1 MFNACSSLQSV
12 PSFNMSAATTLV
24 AMFSNTKSLAKVEA
38 TGIKVNVNFFNC
50 SLSAAALNEIYTNL
64 ADLTALP
71 TQTITVTNNYGTAG
85 DNPTIATAKN
95 WTVTG

>member
-1 MFNACSSLQSV
+1 MTQANFLTNMFLNTQSI
-12 PSFNMSAATTLV
+12 AR
-24 AMFSNTKSLAKVEA
+24 VEA
-38 TGIKVNVNFFNC
+38 TGIKANVNCANC

-71 TQTITVTNNYGTAG
+71 SRTITVTGNYGTAG